1 MTKNARFIWVAALI
15 LIIMV
20 SIPGCSNSSNKATHE
35 TETITL
41 PLISNVAVNPKTY
54 EATVSWTTDKPTMGE
69 VVYGTNANYGL
80 RVETT
85 DYTTSHS
92 VILSGLSPG
101 TTYQYNVKA
110 TDINGNTVSFGTQTF
125 TTTALPSISNLN
137 VAVGSTEATVS
148 WTTDKPTMG
157 EVVYGT
163 NAKKATDFDYTTSH
177 SVTLSGLYP
186 GTMYHYKV
194 RATDIDGNT
203 VSSSTQVFTAFRYD
217 YYYHYDHYYY
227 YDHHRSL
234 PHQNYHYDHHYDHY
248 YRSYRR

>member
-15 LIIMV
+15 IIIIACI
-20 SIPGCSNSSNKATHE
+20 SGCCCTSNDKAVAE
-35 TETITL
+35 NNIRTETTVAPPAAPTSTVQLITAL
-41 PLISNVAVNPKTY
+41 SISNVNVVVEANK
-54 EATVSWTTDKPTMGE
+54 ATVSWFTD
-69 VVYGTNANYGL
+69 
-80 RVETT
+80 R
-85 DYTTSHS
+85 
-92 VILSGLSPG
+92 
-101 TTYQYNVKA
+101 
-110 TDINGNTVSFGTQTF
+110 
-125 TTTALPSISNLN
+125 
-137 VAVGSTEATVS
+137 
-148 WTTDKPTMG
+148 PTMG